1 MPLLLH
7 ATAGWILGLFLGAS
21 LTPRGQSATLAP
33 APWWPALP
41 AAMWLAVWM
50 AAVAVALLG
59 IARLVRRPPTARR
72 WRADP
77 SRAVG
82 AVAWIGLGLAGLLF
96 GTAAAQQAQSCRV
109 AIVAALARGEA
120 ATLRFD
126 GAMPTRGAASGR
138 SARAPVPRGR
148 GEVRL
153 VRDAH
158 RCAVPATVR
167 WARAGAVLQAGDLA
181 PVFGRATVTE
191 RGIRLEVDSV
201 HTVTGRATWR
211 ALRGHT
217 GATIDR
223 LFGDQAP
230 LVRALVIA
238 DQDGITPD
246 IRDRFADAGLVHV
259 LSVSGM
265 HVAIIASALLTLT
278 AALRLPSAVGVTLSL
293 LLVLA
298 YVAMLGAP
306 APAVRSA
313 VMLMVVRLATVGQ
326 RPVHEWTALAL
337 GAAIPTV
344 DPLVVVDLGWQ
355 LSVSGMAALL
365 AARAVLRRMRPDD
378 RFTRAE
384 HLSTQD
390 GKQNGTRHGA
400 RHGARRLAD
409 RARHWVLR
417 RRGLSRWLVRETIT
431 GLIATAVTVPLIAWT
446 FGRVSLVAPFTN
458 LAAAPVVA
466 FLQPALFLALLAS
479 PCEPLARLFAD
490 AAWLPLL
497 LLDRLAAVG
506 AQVPHGVVP
515 VAPTRVTA
523 ICAGVAAVA
532 MVGATAARRVGPWL
546 RTAALAL
553 ALAVWAPLLDPG
565 PGVLEVH
572 MIDVGQGDALAVRTP
587 RGRWVLIDAG
597 PSWEGGDAGRR
608 AVVPY
613 IQRYGGAV
621 ALMVLSHAHEDHV
634 GGAAS
639 VISALAPRLW
649 WESAFVTASRG
660 YHRALT
666 ALRDGGQAWRR
677 VGPGHRWQLDG
688 VTLDVLAPD
697 SVWSAAQQDANETS
711 VVVRVSYG
719 RRRFLLMGDA
729 EAREEAWLLERLPAE
744 ELRADVLKLG
754 HHGSRT
760 SSTEEFVRAVSP
772 LVGLVSVGAG
782 NRYGHP
788 SPEIL
793 DRFAARGVPLLRSDH
808 EGAVVLRTDGQQLEA
823 IAHGDRWRVPDR
835 ASLLP
840 PLTLGRQ
847 FPNGANV
854 RASRTGRRVARAH
867 RFAHRS
873 LGGAPP
879 WSGIRQRRSSRS
891 NGSSSS
897 RSACS
902 PRPPANCPA
911 SSTIWRWPA
920 R

>member
-7 ATAGWILGLFLGAS
+7 ATSGWLLGLFIGAS
-21 LTPRGQSATLAP
+21 LSARGQSATMASAL
-33 APWWPALP
+33 WWPPLAL
-41 AAMWLAVWM
+41 LI
-50 AAVAVALLG
+50 LG
-59 IARLVRRPPTARR
+59 IARLVRR
-72 WRADP
+72 RAAGGRGGGAP
-77 SRAVG
+77 SYAALG
-82 AVAWIGLGLAGLLF
+82 VAWLGLGAAGLLSS
-96 GTAAAQQAQSCRV
+96 TAAADTARSCRV

-126 GAMPTRGAASGR
+126 GAVPMRAAAAGR
-138 SARAPVPRGR
+138 PARTPVTRGR

-153 VRDAH
+153 LRDAH

-167 WARAGAVLQAGDLA
+167 WARAGAGLHAGDIA
-181 PVFGRATVTE
+181 PVFGRATATE

-201 HTVTGRATWR
+201 HAATGRATWR
-211 ALRGHT
+211 ALRGRT
-217 GATIDR
+217 GETIDR
-223 LFGDQAP
+223 LFGEQAP

-313 VMLMVVRLATVGQ
+313 VMLVVVRLAGVGQ

-378 RFTRAE
+378 RFTRADHPATKE
-384 HLSTQD
+384 R
-390 GKQNGTRHGA
+390 TRHGA
-400 RHGARRLAD
+400 PRLAD
-409 RARHWVLR
+409 RARRWVLR

-466 FLQPALFLALLAS
+466 VLQPALFLALLAS

-497 LLDRLAAVG
+497 LLDRLAAMG
-506 AQVPHGVVP
+506 AAVPHGVVP
-515 VAPTRVTA
+515 VAPTGVTA
-523 ICAGVAAVA
+523 ICAGVAASA

-546 RTAALAL
+546 RTAALAM

-613 IQRYGGAV
+613 LQRYGGAV
-621 ALMVLSHAHEDHV
+621 ALMVLSHAHEDHA

-639 VISALAPRLW
+639 VIAALAPRLW
-649 WESAFVTASRG
+649 WESAFVTTSRG

-666 ALRDGGQAWRR
+666 ALRDGGQPWRR
-677 VGPGHRWQLDG
+677 VGPEQRWQLDG

-697 SVWSAAQQDANETS
+697 SLWSAAQQDANETS

-719 RRRFLLMGDA
+719 QRRFLFMGDA
-729 EAREEAWLLERLPAE
+729 EAHEEAWLLERLPAE
-744 ELRADVLKLG
+744 DLRADVLKLG

-760 SSTEEFVRAVSP
+760 SSTEAFVRAVSP

-793 DRFAARGVPLLRSDH
+793 DRFAARGVPLLRSDL
-808 EGAVVLRTDGQQLEA
+808 EGAVVLRTDGQRLEA
-823 IAHGDRWRVPDR
+823 IAHGDRWIVPAR

-840 PLTLGRQ
+840 SRTLGRQ
-847 FPNGANV
+847 FPDGANV
-854 RASRTGRRVARAH
+854 RAPRTGRRVARSDS
-867 RFAHRS
+867 FARPS
-873 LGGAPP
+873 LWGAPA

-897 RSACS
+897 RSAIS
-902 PRPPANCPA
+902 PRLPVNSPA
-911 SSTIWRWPA
+911 SSTTWRWPA

>member
-7 ATAGWILGLFLGAS
+7 ATAGWLLGLFIGAS
-21 LTPRGQSATLAP
+21 LSPRGQSATVESAL
-33 APWWPALP
+33 WWP
-41 AAMWLAVWM
+41 
-50 AAVAVALLG
+50 AVALLILG
-59 IARLVRRPPTARR
+59 SARLVRRRPANRR
-72 WRADP
+72 GAGAP
-77 SRAVG
+77 SYAALG
-82 AVAWIGLGLAGLLF
+82 VAWLGLGAAGLLCS
-96 GTAAAQQAQSCRV
+96 TAAAETARSCRV
-109 AIVAALARGEA
+109 ALVAALARGEA

-126 GAMPTRGAASGR
+126 GALPTRGAASGR
-138 SARAPVPRGR
+138 TARAPVPRGR

-153 VRDAH
+153 VRDTH

-201 HTVTGRATWR
+201 HTTTGRATWR
-211 ALRGHT
+211 ALRGRT

-278 AALRLPSAVGVTLSL
+278 AAVRLPSALGVTLSL
-293 LLVLA
+293 VLVLA

-313 VMLMVVRLATVGQ
+313 VMLIVVRLATVGQ

-378 RFTRAE
+378 LFTGAA
-384 HLSTQD
+384 QPAAPP
-390 GKQNGTRHGA
+390 GA
-400 RHGARRLAD
+400 RRVASRLAD

-639 VISALAPRLW
+639 VISALAPGLW
-649 WESAFVTASRG
+649 WESAFVTSSRG

-677 VGPGHRWQLDG
+677 VGPGQRWQLDG

-697 SVWSAAQQDANETS
+697 AVWSAAQQDANETS

-729 EAREEAWLLERLPAE
+729 EAQEEAWLLERLPAE

-760 SSTEEFVRAVSP
+760 SSTEAFVRAVSP

-808 EGAVVLRTDGQQLEA
+808 EGAVVLRTDGQRLEA

-847 FPNGANV
+847 FPHGANV

-867 RFAHRS
+867 WFAHRS

-911 SSTIWRWPA
+911 SSTTWPSPA